1 MLNPITH
8 RWILHNEMQ
17 TLDWGRRFADFVEPA
32 MVVSLY
38 GDLGAGK
45 TTLTRGVLEGLGYSG
60 RVKSPTYP
68 ILETYSLARLYFY
81 HFDFYRICDKN
92 ELEDS
97 GFRENFG
104 GLGVCFVEWPEK
116 AQDWLPSV
124 DIKININILDNQREL
139 IVTALSKKGVLCLE
153 KWQKLGW

>member
-45 TTLTRGVLEGLGYSG
+45 TTLTRGVLEGLG
-60 RVKSPTYP
+60 
-68 ILETYSLARLYFY
+68 
-81 HFDFYRICDKN
+81 
-92 ELEDS
+92 
-97 GFRENFG
+97 
-104 GLGVCFVEWPEK
+104 
-116 AQDWLPSV
+116 
-124 DIKININILDNQREL
+124 
-139 IVTALSKKGVLCLE
+139 
-153 KWQKLGW
+153 